1 MVEFEDQ
8 AINNNPLSKKP
19 LDEGLKDW
27 ELFLQI
33 WCHCTL
39 QLRVLTDVFTTH
51 TPNLNYI
58 NCSD

>member
-19 LDEGLKDW
+19 LDKGLEDW

-33 WCHCTL
+33 WCHCSL
-39 QLRVLTDVFTTH
+39 QLK
-51 TPNLNYI
+51 Y
-58 NCSD
+58 